1 MPQYVKDWMTKTI
14 LTIEADCLLSEVI
27 DLLNQYNEQFLFYE
41 DENNNLFILTNCE
54 IKKYA
59 PFSSTKKVIDL
70 MSPVT
75 TFASSEWTLEQA
87 LEIMQNKELSY
98 LPVKNDNQILV
109 GVLSIEAFFIAV
121 QEIKWKLDSDQN
133 LTFFNNKA
141 DFGGMSTNI

>member
-27 DLLNQYNEQFLFYE
+27 DLLCQHNEQFLFYE
-41 DENNNLFILTNCE
+41 DENKNIFVLTNCE
-54 IKKYA
+54 IKQYS
-59 PFSSTKKVIDL
+59 PLDPTQKVIDL

-75 TFASSEWTLEQA
+75 CFASSEWTLEQA
-87 LEIMQNKELSY
+87 LEIMQNEELGY
-98 LPVKNDNQILV
+98 LPVKDENKILA

-141 DFGGMSTNI
+141 DLGGMLTNI